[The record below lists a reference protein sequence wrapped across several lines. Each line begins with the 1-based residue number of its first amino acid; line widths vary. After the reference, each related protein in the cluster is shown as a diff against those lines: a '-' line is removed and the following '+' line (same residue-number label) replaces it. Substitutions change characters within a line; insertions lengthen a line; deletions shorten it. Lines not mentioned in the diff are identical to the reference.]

1 MFVIVVY
8 KIAKFAVIQYKNAK
22 NGFNYYINVHLIKYN
37 CRVKYLRLTSTLL
50 FGAIVIIF
58 VAAPVKYM
66 QSFVDGVTVWAFN
79 VLPAIFPFMVLTT
92 LTLKLQG
99 KRKRSLTKLSFGI
112 DCDNVFFSSI
122 LCGYPIVAKA
132 IADSNAD
139 TATAT
144 AMCGFCSTAGPIF
157 MIATVGGKLL
167 QNTAATIIL
176 LSVHIVSA
184 VLNGVIYRKKREVCR
199 VEYSAEFSARDIG
212 DTVTSSAL
220 SVISVGGLI
229 ALFYMLTD
237 MVKSF
242 LPANAAN
249 SLVTAFIIGLFE
261 MTNGVFSVCSLTDV
275 ATATV
280 LCSALLSFGGLC
292 VFAQCYAFLG
302 NKQVKPLQLLKMK
315 ITRSAIATILSF
327 VITKIFM

>member
-1 MFVIVVY
+1 M
-8 KIAKFAVIQYKNAK
+8 
-22 NGFNYYINVHLIKYN
+22 
-37 CRVKYLRLTSTLL
+37 
-50 FGAIVIIF
+50 FGAVVVIF

-66 QSFVDGVTVWAFN
+66 QSFVDGVTMWAFN
-79 VLPAIFPFMVLTT
+79 VLPAVFPFMVLTT

-99 KRKRSLTKLSFGI
+99 KRKRSVAKLLFGI
-112 DCDNVFFSSI
+112 DCDNVFLSSL
-122 LCGYPIVAKA
+122 LCGYPIGAKA

-144 AMCGFCSTAGPIF
+144 AMCSFCSTAGPIF
-157 MIATVGGKLL
+157 MLATVGGKLL

-176 LSVHIVSA
+176 ISVHIVSA
-184 VLNGVIYRKKREVCR
+184 VLNGVIYRKKGNVHR
-199 VEYSAEFSARDIG
+199 VEYSAEFAARDIG
-212 DTVTSSAL
+212 DIVTSSAL

-237 MVKSF
+237 MVKSL
-242 LPANAAN
+242 LPTNVAD
-249 SLVTAFIIGLFE
+249 SLITAFAIGLFE
-261 MTNGVFSVCSLTDV
+261 MTNGVFAVCNLTDV

-302 NKQVKPLQLLKMK
+302 NKQVNPLQLLKMK
-315 ITRSAIATILSF
+315 ITQSAIATILSF
-327 VITKIFM
+327 IITKIFM